1 MKKRTGKLIDK
12 IGLIVDDIVSND
24 NMGLEELSIK
34 KTRVEVGLNYLNT
47 KTKLTEDEQEGSIFK
62 FKGDENYES

>member
-24 NMGLEELSIK
+24 KMGLEELSIK

-62 FKGDENYES
+62 GDENYES